1 MIVRAFAS
9 LLLLVPC
16 LAVAEGQTDSP
27 ASRATQA
34 APAPE
39 ELARRAQVIKPSTEE
54 LKWTRIPWVL
64 DLAEGQRLA
73 RAESRPIF
81 LWVTGDDPLERC

>member
-16 LAVAEGQTDSP
+16 LAVAEGQTDSV
-27 ASRATQA
+27 ASRATQT
-34 APAPE
+34 APARE
-39 ELARRAQVIKPSTEE
+39 ELARRADIIKPSADE

-73 RAESRPIF
+73 RAEKRPIF

>member
-1 MIVRAFAS
+1 MKWRAFAS
-9 LLLLVPC
+9 LLLLAPC
-16 LAVAEGQTDSP
+16 LAVAEDRTESP
-27 ASRATQA
+27 ASRASET

-39 ELARRAQVIKPSTEE
+39 ELARRADIIKPSADE
-54 LKWTRIPWVL
+54 LNWTRIPWVL

-73 RAESRPIF
+73 RAEKRPIF

>member
-1 MIVRAFAS
+1 MKSRAFAS
-9 LLLLVPC
+9 LLFLMPLL
-16 LAVAEGQTDSP
+16 AAAEDRTDS
-27 ASRATQA
+27 AAARVSEV
-34 APAPE
+34 APAPQK
-39 ELARRAQVIKPSTEE
+39 LARRADIIRPSADE

-73 RAESRPIF
+73 RAEKRPIF